1 MENSYIK
8 IYRGL
13 LSWEWYKDSKMVHLF
28 IHILCSAN
36 FIDGRF
42 KGVGI
47 KRGQLVTGLKSLA
60 YNTGISI
67 QSIRT
72 CLERLKSTNEITI
85 KSTSEYSIITICKY
99 EYYQSFEK
107 KSTRKSTIEITNHQQ
122 TINKPST
129 TIEEWKEE
137 EEEKEY
143 IYNFLKSLIDYG
155 FDEKLAK
162 EWMLVRKNK
171 KAINTETAFNVF
183 IKEVEKS
190 GLDKNYILEKC
201 VSSSWKG
208 FKVDWIKDEM
218 PKPKIMHR

>member
-1 MENSYIK
+1 MESSYIK

-28 IHILCSAN
+28 IHLLCSAN
-36 FIDGRF
+36 FTDGRF
-42 KGVGI
+42 KGVEI

-67 QSIRT
+67 QSLRT
-72 CLERLKSTNEITI
+72 CLERLKSTSEITI

-107 KSTRKSTIEITNHQQ
+107 KSTHKSTNEITNHQQ

-129 TIEEWKEE
+129 TIEEGKEE
-137 EEEKEY
+137 EEGKEY
-143 IYNFLKSLIDYG
+143 IYNFFKSLIDYG
-155 FDEKLAK
+155 FDEKLSK

-171 KAINTETAFNVF
+171 KATNTETAFNIF

-190 GLDKNYILEKC
+190 GLDKNYIIEKC

-208 FKVDWIKDEM
+208 FKADWIKDEM
-218 PKPKIMHR
+218 PKPKIMIR